1 MSFIVDTIRNV
12 PLKLSSRS
20 DPVIKSQS
28 FEKKYSFDKRLKEV
42 ASLAKR
48 YPARIPV
55 VIESTDDNQPAI
67 TKNKYLVPMDL
78 SVSQFIYV
86 IKKYITMNKQDAI
99 FVFTKVGSIP
109 PSSWSMSQLYDS
121 YKSNDNFLYLYYSVE
136 NTFG

>member
-1 MSFIVDTIRNV
+1 
-12 PLKLSSRS
+12 
-20 DPVIKSQS
+20 VIKSQS

>member
-12 PLKLSSRS
+12 PMKLSYRTE
-20 DPVIKSQS
+20 PVIKSQA
-28 FEKKYSFDKRLKEV
+28 FEKKYPFDKRLKEV
-42 ASLAKR
+42 ASLTKR
-48 YPARIPV
+48 YPERIPV
-55 VIESTDDNQPAI
+55 VIESIDEKQPPI
-67 TKNKYLVPMDL
+67 SKNKYLVPIDL

-86 IKKYITMNKQDAI
+86 IKKYITIDKQDAI

-121 YKSNDNFLYLYYSVE
+121 YKSNDNFLYLYYSIE